1 MPSYFVER
9 LSGTNMKLYLATI
22 SISECEYSS
31 GLAKYFPNKA
41 QATKYAKEWCKENE
55 DITLNNKNNNFVNFI
70 FIYIYFFNLIYLF
83 AYINKK

>member
-1 MPSYFVER
+1 
-9 LSGTNMKLYLATI
+9 MKLYLATI

-55 DITLNNKNNNFVNFI
+55 DITFYPNMVKPVDVKL
-70 FIYIYFFNLIYLF
+70 
-83 AYINKK
+83 NKKGILNLLSEAEFHFVHDLGGGYVG